1 MGHARL
7 IGQMPMAVEEPATQ
21 TTPGPRPPVLSGD
34 GHAGCVGYRTDR
46 SSESNHGLLSDQ
58 ETVDAEVSEA
68 ALLCGEEEVCDVQSV
83 AAPRD
88 SKGFEPHNRL
98 LAALSGS
105 DLQSLQPYIEAVPL
119 ARGSVLFEVGEPLT
133 CVCFVESGVVSLL
146 TAFYNRVTVGVGP
159 VGREGAVGV
168 GSLLLGGDTAL
179 GRYQVL
185 VPGSALTMEIPAFR
199 RALGQRP
206 KLRMACEAGTRAR
219 LVQLLQAVPCTR
231 LHTVE
236 QRCARWLLMCADRT
250 EDDTFELTQ
259 ECFAEML
266 GVPDS
271 TWTSV
276 VGSLQ
281 QAGLVNCRQD
291 TITVLD
297 RRGLEAA
304 ACECYRIVRDRCEQ
318 LLARALD

>member
-1 MGHARL
+1 MWNWA
-7 IGQMPMAVEEPATQ
+7 
-21 TTPGPRPPVLSGD
+21 
-34 GHAGCVGYRTDR
+34 
-46 SSESNHGLLSDQ
+46 
-58 ETVDAEVSEA
+58 
-68 ALLCGEEEVCDVQSV
+68 

-98 LAALSGS
+98 LAALSGR
-105 DLQSLQPYIEAVPL
+105 DLQSLEPHIEAVPL
-119 ARGSVLFEVGEPLT
+119 ARGSVLFEAGEPLT
-133 CVCFVESGVVSLL
+133 RVCFVESGVVSLR
-146 TAFYNRVTVGVGP
+146 TAFYNRLSVGVGP

-168 GSLLLGGDTAL
+168 GSVLLGGATAL

-185 VPGSALTMEIPAFR
+185 VPGSALTMDVPAFR

-281 QAGLVNCRQD
+281 QAGLINYRRD

-304 ACECYRIVRDRCEQ
+304 ACECYRIVRDRCER
-318 LLARALD
+318 LLARAFD

>member
-1 MGHARL
+1 MLNWA
-7 IGQMPMAVEEPATQ
+7 
-21 TTPGPRPPVLSGD
+21 
-34 GHAGCVGYRTDR
+34 
-46 SSESNHGLLSDQ
+46 
-58 ETVDAEVSEA
+58 
-68 ALLCGEEEVCDVQSV
+68 

-98 LAALSGS
+98 LAALSGR
-105 DLQSLQPYIEAVPL
+105 DLQSLQPHIEAVPL

-133 CVCFVESGVVSLL
+133 RVCFVESGVVSLI

-159 VGREGAVGV
+159 VGREGAVGL
-168 GSLLLGGDTAL
+168 GSLLLGSDTAL
-179 GRYQVL
+179 GRYRVL
-185 VPGSALTMEIPAFR
+185 VPGSALTMKVPAFR

-219 LVQLLQAVPCTR
+219 LVQLLQAVPCTK
-231 LHTVE
+231 LHTME

-259 ECFAEML
+259 GGFAETL

-281 QAGLVNCRQD
+281 QGGLIHYRRD

-297 RRGLEAA
+297 RPGLEAT
-304 ACECYRIVRDRCEQ
+304 ACECYRIVRDRCERV
-318 LLARALD
+318 LARAFD

>member
-1 MGHARL
+1 MLKR
-7 IGQMPMAVEEPATQ
+7 
-21 TTPGPRPPVLSGD
+21 
-34 GHAGCVGYRTDR
+34 
-46 SSESNHGLLSDQ
+46 
-58 ETVDAEVSEA
+58 
-68 ALLCGEEEVCDVQSV
+68 V
-83 AAPRD
+83 AAPTD

-98 LAALSGS
+98 LAALSGG
-105 DLQSLQPYIEAVPL
+105 DLQSLQPHIEAVPL
-119 ARGSVLFEVGEPLT
+119 ARGSVLFEIGEPLT
-133 CVCFVESGVVSLL
+133 RVCFVESGVVSLL
-146 TAFYNRVTVGVGP
+146 TASYNRVPVGVGP

-168 GSLLLGGDTAL
+168 GSLLLGGRTAL
-179 GRYQVL
+179 GRYRVL
-185 VPGSALTMEIPAFR
+185 VPGSALTMKVPAFR

-219 LVQLLQAVPCTR
+219 LVQLLQAVPCTK

-266 GVPDS
+266 GVRDS
-271 TWTSV
+271 TWTSA

-304 ACECYRIVRDRCEQ
+304 ACDCYRIVRSRCEQ

>member
-1 MGHARL
+1 M
-7 IGQMPMAVEEPATQ
+7 
-21 TTPGPRPPVLSGD
+21 S
-34 GHAGCVGYRTDR
+34 DR
-46 SSESNHGLLSDQ
+46 
-58 ETVDAEVSEA
+58 
-68 ALLCGEEEVCDVQSV
+68 V
-83 AAPRD
+83 AAPRN

-98 LAALSGS
+98 LAALSAA
-105 DLQSLQPYIEAVPL
+105 DLQSLQPHIEAAPL
-119 ARGSVLFEVGEPLT
+119 ARGSILFDVSELLT
-133 CVCFVESGVVSLL
+133 RVYFVETGVVSLL
-146 TAFYNRVTVGVGP
+146 AAFDKRVAVGVAL

-185 VPGSALTMEIPAFR
+185 VPGSALIMEVPAFR
-199 RALGQRP
+199 RALRQSP
-206 KLRMACEAGTRAR
+206 KLRMACEACTSAL

-250 EDDTFELTQ
+250 EGDTFELTQ
-259 ECFAEML
+259 GCVAQML
-266 GVPDS
+266 GEPA
-271 TWTSV
+271 

-281 QAGLVNCRQD
+281 QAGLINYRRD

-304 ACECYRIVRDRCEQ
+304 ACECYRIIRYQCERLLVRWIRGDRSRVQ
-318 LLARALD
+318 

>member
-1 MGHARL
+1 MPL
-7 IGQMPMAVEEPATQ
+7 IDQMPLAEGAGDANDAWSPTASTLLRR
-21 TTPGPRPPVLSGD
+21 PRRLRWLPHRRG
-34 GHAGCVGYRTDR
+34 
-46 SSESNHGLLSDQ
+46 SESNHGLLSDQ
-58 ETVDAEVSEA
+58 ETVDAEV
-68 ALLCGEEEVCDVQSV
+68 LRRPHLRGRRKFGMLNWV
-83 AAPRD
+83 AAPKD

-133 CVCFVESGVVSLL
+133 RVCFVESGVVSLL
-146 TAFYNRVTVGVGP
+146 TAFYNRVPVGVGP

-271 TWTSV
+271 RGPPS
-276 VGSLQ
+276 S
-281 QAGLVNCRQD
+281 ARCS
-291 TITVLD
+291 
-297 RRGLEAA
+297 RRGWLTAA
-304 ACECYRIVRDRCEQ
+304 RTRSRC
-318 LLARALD
+318 

>member
-1 MGHARL
+1 MFNRA
-7 IGQMPMAVEEPATQ
+7 
-21 TTPGPRPPVLSGD
+21 
-34 GHAGCVGYRTDR
+34 
-46 SSESNHGLLSDQ
+46 
-58 ETVDAEVSEA
+58 
-68 ALLCGEEEVCDVQSV
+68 

-105 DLQSLQPYIEAVPL
+105 DLQSLQPHIEAVPL

-133 CVCFVESGVVSLL
+133 RVCFVESGVVSLI

-159 VGREGAVGV
+159 VGREGAVGL

-179 GRYQVL
+179 GRYRVL
-185 VPGSALTMEIPAFR
+185 VPGSALTMKVPAFR

-206 KLRMACEAGTRAR
+206 KLRMACEAGTRAG
-219 LVQLLQAVPCTR
+219 LVQLLQAVPCTK
-231 LHTVE
+231 LHTME

-259 ECFAEML
+259 GCFAETL

-281 QAGLVNCRQD
+281 QGGLIKCRQD

-304 ACECYRIVRDRCEQ
+304 ACECYRIVRDRCER
-318 LLARALD
+318 LLARAFD